1 MLKTVIFILISVLC
15 ILSVRADPE
24 FDAAM
29 NSTREFKNY
38 ILNTEPYNNYA
49 TRVFLGKQISP
60 PVFYFILVGLRET
73 PPVTINFP
81 STYNDLKIEYRNEPL
96 FGPSG
101 SYSTHNSS
109 EIDSSSSSSYHHF
122 CPDVGVVC
130 WNGDKNI
137 DLCKGEKCPPFLWLP
152 FPILIAIGCGI
163 TLTMFIC
170 AIALIR
176 HRRRRIQRYILVPTN
191 NYIN

>member
-1 MLKTVIFILISVLC
+1 MNY
-15 ILSVRADPE
+15 LSCD
-24 FDAAM
+24 
-29 NSTREFKNY
+29 N
-38 ILNTEPYNNYA
+38 LN
-49 TRVFLGKQISP
+49 FW
-60 PVFYFILVGLRET
+60 
-73 PPVTINFP
+73 
-81 STYNDLKIEYRNEPL
+81 
-96 FGPSG
+96 
-101 SYSTHNSS
+101 
-109 EIDSSSSSSYHHF
+109 
-122 CPDVGVVC
+122 CWVVC
-130 WNGDKNI
+130 LGDKNI

>member
-1 MLKTVIFILISVLC
+1 MKTIIFILISVLC

-29 NSTREFKNY
+29 NATREFKNY
-38 ILNTEPYNNYA
+38 ILNTEPFSNYA

-60 PVFYFILVGLRET
+60 PVFYFILVGLRVT
-73 PPVTINFP
+73 PPDTIDFP
-81 STYNDLKIEYRNEPL
+81 VTYNDFEIEYRNEPL
-96 FGPSG
+96 FGPTG
-101 SYSTHNSS
+101 SSSTQITS
-109 EIDSSSSSSYHHF
+109 EINSNSSSSYIHF
-122 CPDVGVVC
+122 CPDIAVVC

-137 DLCKGEKCPPFLWLP
+137 DPCKGEKCPPFLWLP
-152 FPILIAIGCGI
+152 FPILIAIGCGM
-163 TLTMFIC
+163 TLIMLVC

-176 HRRRRIQRYILVPTN
+176 HRRRHIQRYILVPTN